1 MSDLF
6 VVELHIHAVD
16 KNRAK
21 FRDIV
26 YEMQAAPL
34 EAVMGIISRNVP
46 FFMATNTSLFMQVR

>member
-1 MSDLF
+1 M
-6 VVELHIHAVD
+6 D

-46 FFMATNTSLFMQVR
+46 FFMATNTSLFMQVRRRLG